1 MNKFKGDFVRSALLV
16 RSARSLFFYQQHRT
30 YRYSNCQPLACYLD
44 KSIHVE
50 HILPKSSNPD
60 LINGFDKPSEYSSYV
75 CKLGNLTL
83 LEKSIN
89 SSIANGLF
97 EEKKEEYRQSK
108 ILMTRS
114 LVDKSNVGKNTQI
127 NRTLTT
133 LELKPFDSWS
143 SNDISRRQEMFV
155 KLAKKVWGISQYIT
169 PDDE

>member
-1 MNKFKGDFVRSALLV
+1 
-16 RSARSLFFYQQHRT
+16 
-30 YRYSNCQPLACYLD
+30 
-44 KSIHVE
+44 
-50 HILPKSSNPD
+50 
-60 LINGFDKPSEYSSYV
+60 
-75 CKLGNLTL
+75 
-83 LEKSIN
+83 
-89 SSIANGLF
+89 
-97 EEKKEEYRQSK
+97 
-108 ILMTRS
+108 MTRS